1 MTKTNMAENEADKQS
16 YELGFLLS
24 PLVAA
29 EQVEATVT
37 KLIKDVLQKIGAQV
51 EREEGAKM
59 ITLAYPIKRVVDN
72 KGSVFREAYFGVIYF
87 QAIPDQVVG
96 LEGAWQRLPELVRHI
111 LIKRSP
117 ADIRRQANRAVMA
130 EERLAHSIK
139 EQKEQSGEVDK
150 EAIDKEIEGL
160 LAEAK

>member
-1 MTKTNMAENEADKQS
+1 MTKDNLVENEVDSQS

-24 PLVAA
+24 PLVTA
-29 EQVEATVT
+29 ERVEATVAR
-37 KLIKDVLQKIGAQV
+37 LIKAVLQKIGAEV
-51 EREEGAKM
+51 EHEEMAKM

-87 QAIPDQVVG
+87 QAVSDQMAG
-96 LEGAWQRLPELVRHI
+96 LESAWQRLPELVRHI
-111 LIKRSP
+111 LIKRLP
-117 ADIRRQANRAVMA
+117 ADIRRQANRTAMA
-130 EERLAHSIK
+130 EERLAHPIK
-139 EQKEQSGEVDK
+139 EQPSELDK